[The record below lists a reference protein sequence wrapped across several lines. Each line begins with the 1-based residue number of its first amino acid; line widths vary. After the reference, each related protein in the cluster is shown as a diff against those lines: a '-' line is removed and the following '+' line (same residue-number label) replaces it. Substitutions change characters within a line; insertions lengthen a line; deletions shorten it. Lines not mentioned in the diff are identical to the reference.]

1 MKKRGICEITG
12 KEYPIEDLVPVDSIR
27 PQILDLIKKKY
38 PDWKSMGGMISIDL
52 LDSFRDEY
60 IKQMLIEEDGELG
73 RLDMEVMESIKKKEL
88 ISTRSDSEKEERIT
102 LGQRIADKVA
112 LFGGS
117 WSFIIIFG
125 AILLIWIVI
134 NGFLM
139 IKKPFDPYPFI
150 LLNLILSC
158 LAAIQAPVIMMS
170 QNRQETKDRAR
181 AENDY
186 LVNLKAEIEIRQLHE
201 KIDHILINQS
211 KRLFEIQ
218 EIQVEL
224 MEQVLRNNHK
234 NSSLQDDKM

>member
-27 PQILDLIKKKY
+27 PQILDLIRKKY
-38 PDWKSMGGMISIDL
+38 PEWQSGGGMISVEL
-52 LDSFRDEY
+52 LDVFRDEY
-60 IKQMLIEEDGELG
+60 VKKLLSEEDGELS
-73 RLDMEVMESIKKKEL
+73 RLDLEVMDSIKRKEL
-88 ISTRSDSEKEERIT
+88 ISKPDSEQGEKLT
-102 LGQRIADKVA
+102 VGQRIADKVA

-117 WSFIIIFG
+117 WKFIIIFSCII
-125 AILLIWIVI
+125 ILWILI
-134 NGFLM
+134 NSFLL
-139 IKKPFDPYPFI
+139 IKKPYDPYPFI
-150 LLNLILSC
+150 LLNLLLSC
-158 LAAIQAPVIMMS
+158 VAAVQAPVIMMS

-186 LVNLKAEIEIRQLHE
+186 MVNLKAEIEIRQLHE

-224 MEQVLRNNHK
+224 MEQLIRNNHK
-234 NSSLQDDKM
+234 NSPETGDSK